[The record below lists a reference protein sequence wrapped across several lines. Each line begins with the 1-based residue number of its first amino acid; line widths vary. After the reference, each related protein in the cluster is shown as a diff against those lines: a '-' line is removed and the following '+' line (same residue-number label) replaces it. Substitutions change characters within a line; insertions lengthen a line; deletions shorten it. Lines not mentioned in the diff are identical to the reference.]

1 MFGFVTVATLAG
13 FLASVLL
20 RWGGVQD
27 MAIRYPLAVAGAYS
41 AFLGALSLFVAAH
54 RSRLRRHAVN
64 HERVSLGDHVV
75 DALDPPLL
83 VSGGAET
90 PARLAEAPL
99 ETTSSQGSK
108 GSGILSLGDGDGDAL
123 VLIVVGLI
131 LLAIV
136 TAAYASVLVVIEAPI
151 LLAEV
156 LADGVLL
163 AGLSRR
169 FRHCEVEHWTSGVVQ
184 RTWKSALIVAL
195 VFAIVGFA
203 LQLLVPAST
212 TMSEALWTAL
222 QRRGSG

>member
-20 RWGGVQD
+20 RWVGVQN

-54 RSRLRRHAVN
+54 RNRLRHLAVN
-64 HERVSLGDHVV
+64 HERVSLGEHVV
-75 DALDPPLL
+75 DAMDPPLL

-108 GSGILSLGDGDGDAL
+108 GSGILSLGDGDAL
-123 VLIVVGLI
+123 VLIVLGLI

-136 TAAYASVLVVIEAPI
+136 TAVYASVLVVIEAPI

-169 FRHCEVEHWTSGVVQ
+169 FRHCDVEHWTSGVVQ

-195 VFAIVGFA
+195 AFATVGLA
-203 LQLLVPAST
+203 LQLLVSDST